1 MAPALVLV
9 PAAFASFILAFG
21 TGVEFVCFTS
31 LQPLLGGSQKL
42 DRVLH
47 LLPSSFL
54 VPLGTMATVPD
65 WKQQLLAKRRQEEAA
80 VRGREQAEKDRLLQ
94 MPAWKR
100 GLLER
105 RRAKLGMPVGE
116 PGPGNES
123 IETVLSEPDEPVV
136 LLEAI
141 GPVHQNRFI
150 RQERQERKQQQQQ
163 QHQGA
168 EEQLTDRRPPEC
180 RGHISGG
187 VEVREQRLSTSDAQE
202 QSLVG
207 RQSQEQRLN
216 LRKSVDRRL
225 GVAEVQEQSF
235 RPAEA
240 LEWSLSPRE
249 SEERNSGLS
258 ESQKWKKS
266 PGEGRERNVNPV
278 EPQEQ
283 TSGGSEMGEC
293 RLNYGDHGEQRLGMT
308 EIHKWRLN
316 SEEVHGQS
324 PELLEAREWRLNP
337 REESKGRSGE
347 SRTEQRLMQRKSKEN
362 SGLLE
367 TQRCRLSP
375 GEFQDRTPGMMEATE
390 MRLNPVEDVEKSS
403 QQMEIRKWRL
413 NSGKTREWSLERS
426 EAQGQKMV
434 HSESGDQKLPLPGR
448 EAKEGRIGAPV
459 EEAGVGNRM
468 VSSHRSHYSVTSPLP
483 PKEVGTKGLG
493 PQEEEAA
500 EPQPPPAVSP
510 QPSTP
515 PTPQPPGD
523 LLMSRLF
530 YGVKPGPGVGTPR
543 RSGHTFTVNP
553 RRSGP
558 SGAPTPPE
566 PQISGP
572 GKKRYPTAEEIL
584 VLGGYLRLSRS
595 CLAKGS
601 PERHH
606 KQLKIS
612 FNESALETTY
622 QYPSESSVLEELGPE
637 PEAPSTPDPSP
648 SLPDEEDDEEEL
660 LLLQREL
667 QGGLQTKALLVDE
680 SCRR

>member
-1 MAPALVLV
+1 
-9 PAAFASFILAFG
+9 
-21 TGVEFVCFTS
+21 
-31 LQPLLGGSQKL
+31 
-42 DRVLH
+42 
-47 LLPSSFL
+47 
-54 VPLGTMATVPD
+54 MATVPD
-65 WKQQLLAKRRQEEAA
+65 WKLQLLARRRQEEAA
-80 VRGREQAEKDRLLQ
+80 VRGREQAEKDRLAQ

-105 RRAKLGMPVGE
+105 RRAKLGVPVGE
-116 PGPGNES
+116 PGPGNEA
-123 IETVLSEPDEPVV
+123 TDAVPPEPDEPVV

-163 QHQGA
+163 QQGV
-168 EEQLTDRRPPEC
+168 EEQLSDRRPSEG

-187 VEVREQRLSTSDAQE
+187 VEAREQRSSTAEVHEQNLVGRESREQRL
-202 QSLVG
+202 G
-207 RQSQEQRLN
+207 
-216 LRKSVDRRL
+216 LRESADRSL
-225 GVAEVQEQSF
+225 GVAEVREQNL

-240 LEWSLSPRE
+240 LEWRLSPRE
-249 SEERNSGLS
+249 TEERSSGLS
-258 ESQKWKKS
+258 EAQKWKKS
-266 PGEGRERNVNPV
+266 PGEAQGRTVNPV

-283 TSGGSEMGEC
+283 TSGVSEMGEY
-293 RLNYGDHGEQRLGMT
+293 RLGSGDHGEQRLGMT
-308 EIHKWRLN
+308 ETHQWKMN
-316 SEEVHGQS
+316 SREVHEQS
-324 PELLEAREWRLNP
+324 PELSVAREWRLNP
-337 REESKGRSGE
+337 GEESKGRSGE
-347 SRTEQRLMQRKSKEN
+347 SGTEQRLVQRKSREN

-375 GEFQDRTPGMMEATE
+375 GEFPERSPGVMEAVE
-390 MRLNPVEDVEKSS
+390 MRLNPGEEIEKSS
-403 QQMEIRKWRL
+403 RQMEVRKWRL
-413 NSGKTREWSLERS
+413 NSGKVREWNPGRS
-426 EAQGQKMV
+426 EAQEQKTV
-434 HSESGDQKLPLPGR
+434 ASDSGDQKLLLLGL
-448 EAKEGRIGAPV
+448 ETEEGRTGAAV
-459 EEAGVGNRM
+459 EEAGDGGRM
-468 VSSHRSHYSVTSPLP
+468 VSSLRSHYSITSPLP
-483 PKEVGTKGLG
+483 PEEVGTRGSG

-500 EPQPPPAVSP
+500 EPQPPPPSSVSP
-510 QPSTP
+510 LPPAP

-523 LLMSRLF
+523 PLMSRLF
-530 YGVKPGPGVGTPR
+530 YGVKPGPGVGAPR

-558 SGAPTPPE
+558 PAAPTPPE
-566 PQISGP
+566 PQVPGP

-637 PEAPSTPDPSP
+637 PEAPSTPGPSP
-648 SLPDEEDDEEEL
+648 SLPDEEEDEEEL

-667 QGGLQTKALLVDE
+667 RGGLQTKALLVDE